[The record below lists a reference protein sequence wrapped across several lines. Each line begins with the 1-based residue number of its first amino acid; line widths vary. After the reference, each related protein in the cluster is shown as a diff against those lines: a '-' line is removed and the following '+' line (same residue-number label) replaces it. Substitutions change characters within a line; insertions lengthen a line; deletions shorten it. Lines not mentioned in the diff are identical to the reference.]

1 MSSIAAGT
9 GAGASDQQRFAALDG
24 LRGWAALAVV
34 IYHCLWQTF
43 GVRFPELHNF
53 VTAFLG
59 NGILAVSIFL
69 TISGYVLTRRRWRNP
84 HNPPLL
90 VSAARRY
97 FRLTVPIIAATAL
110 VFVLM
115 ALELTPTR
123 AAHEVTGVRAWYNT
137 FVRFEPG
144 LLDAIG
150 FAFAWTYTWPVTHNY
165 NPFLWTM
172 LAELWGCWALFA
184 LSQNDWFLREP
195 YSPLLLLTTLALL
208 IHPLG
213 ACFGAG
219 ALIALAERD
228 RALPVSS
235 TPLLSFVASCG
246 LLALLAIGAF
256 TQLLD
261 GGNRILAVLGTAT
274 FLAVRYSLPA
284 QRFLNTGIS
293 QFLGHISFPLY
304 LVQFA
309 VIVSLSANLIVWVH
323 TAGALTT
330 TAALLIGAGS
340 VFASLV
346 LAALFLPIELG
357 TLSLLRQFNPQHA
370 RPHLSVAAGAI

>member
-1 MSSIAAGT
+1 MSSTAAGT
-9 GAGASDQQRFAALDG
+9 SAVAPDQQRFAALDG
-24 LRGWAALAVV
+24 LRGWAALSVV

-53 VTAFLG
+53 ITALLG
-59 NGILAVSIFL
+59 NGILAVAIFL

-90 VSAARRY
+90 VAAVRRY
-97 FRLTVPIIAATAL
+97 VRLTIPIIAATAL

-115 ALELTPTR
+115 AFELTPTR
-123 AAHEVTGVRAWYNT
+123 PAHEVTGVRAWYNT

-144 LLDAIG
+144 VLDAIS
-150 FAFAWTYTWPVTHNY
+150 FAFAWTYTWPVAHNY

-172 LAELWGCWALFA
+172 LAELWGCWVLFA
-184 LSQNDWFLREP
+184 LSQNDRYLREP
-195 YSPLLLLTTLALL
+195 YSPLLLLTVLTLLMF
-208 IHPLG
+208 PLG

-228 RALPVSS
+228 GALPASS

-246 LLALLAIGAF
+246 LLALLAVAAF

-261 GGNRILAVLGTAT
+261 GGNRFLAVLGTAT

-309 VIVSLSANLIVWVH
+309 VIVSHSANLIVWVH
-323 TAGALTT
+323 TAAALTT
-330 TAALLIGAGS
+330 STALLIAAGS
-340 VFASLV
+340 VVASLV
-346 LAALFLPIELG
+346 LATLFLPIELG
-357 TLSLLRQFNPQHA
+357 TLALLRRFNA
-370 RPHLSVAAGAI
+370 RRVPRVSVAARAV